1 MEDAILLQRKPR
13 LPYVWI
19 YTFLA
24 PTIVLYGMYTIWPIL
39 ATLYYSLLDWNGF
52 QRSGTFHALGNYL
65 ELFQDQLFFN
75 SLQVT
80 IMFIVVVVPL
90 RFFLSLGIGLLLNW
104 NKFRFRSFFRTLIFI
119 PVVTTSAII
128 GTIMN
133 MVFDPAKGPVNLFL
147 GSLGLISEHMYFLGS
162 AQTALVTT
170 GIIWGWKWL
179 GTTLI
184 YWIASLQSIPVELYE
199 AAKIDGAGPIRS
211 FRSITVPLLYPF
223 AIIIFILTLSDAMRV
238 FDLMLTL
245 TGGGPFFRT
254 EVIELFIYRWA
265 FSSSIPRL
273 GYASAAATLFG
284 LFFVVITLLQLN
296 IQKYSTRRRAR

>member
-1 MEDAILLQRKPR
+1 LLQRKTR
-13 LPYVWI
+13 LPYIWI

-24 PTIVLYGMYTIWPIL
+24 PTIVLYGMYTIWPMV

-52 QRSGTFHALGNYL
+52 QRSGTFHALGNYI
-65 ELFQDQLFFN
+65 ELFQDELFFN
-75 SLQVT
+75 SLKVT
-80 IMFIVVVVPL
+80 FTFIVIVVPL
-90 RFFLSLGIGLLLNW
+90 RFLLSLGIGLLLNW
-104 NKFRFRSFFRTLIFI
+104 SKFRFRSFFRTLIFI

-147 GSLGLISEHMYFLGS
+147 GSLGLISDQMYFLGS

-184 YWIASLQSIPVELYE
+184 YWIASLQSIPLELYE

-211 FRSITVPLLYPF
+211 FRNITIPLLYPF

-273 GYASAAATLFG
+273 GYASAAATMFG